1 MLVASYILLGN
12 GQSLQLKEEA
22 SRKVL
27 FSIRERVSFSDDIVL
42 TRLLSTPKSI
52 NKSPEQCGECIQ
64 TDVAPA

>member
-12 GQSLQLKEEA
+12 EQYLQLKEEA

-27 FSIRERVSFSDDIVL
+27 FPIRERSSFSDDIVL

-52 NKSPEQCGECIQ
+52 NKSPEQRGEYRQ